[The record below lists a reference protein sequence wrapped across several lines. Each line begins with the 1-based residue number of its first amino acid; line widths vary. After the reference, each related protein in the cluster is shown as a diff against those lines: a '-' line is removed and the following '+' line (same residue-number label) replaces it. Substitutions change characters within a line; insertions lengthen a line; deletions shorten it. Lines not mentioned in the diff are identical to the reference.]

1 MKTLEKQQILDDKG
15 VKRVVER
22 MAHEILER
30 HKGADSLVLV
40 GMLTRGAVLA
50 ERLAAL
56 IQGIEG
62 KAPETGSLDIT
73 FYRDDFR
80 SRLKQPSV
88 KATDIPFSIQDRDVV
103 LVDDVLFTGRTARA
117 ALDALNDFGRART
130 IQLAV
135 LIDRGHRELPIQAD
149 YTGKVVTTPQNE
161 EIAVRFKETDSREG
175 VWLVEAPGP

>member
-1 MKTLEKQQILDDKG
+1 MKTQDKHQMLDEKGIRRIID
-15 VKRVVER
+15 R

-30 HKGADSLVLV
+30 NKGAENLVLV
-40 GMLTRGAVLA
+40 GMLTRGVVVAKRLA
-50 ERLAAL
+50 ESIKTIEKAAP
-56 IQGIEG
+56 Q
-62 KAPETGSLDIT
+62 TGSLDIT

-88 KATDIPFSIQDRDVV
+88 KATDIPFSIQDKDVV

-149 YTGKVVTTPQNE
+149 YAGKAVTTSPNE
-161 EIAVRFKETDSREG
+161 EIAVRFRETDQKEG
-175 VWLVEAPGP
+175 VWLVDVQAV